1 MTRFDDIVS
10 LVPQGVR
17 SVADV
22 GYDHGRVILLLSK
35 THEHV
40 RIIGV
45 EQQAQAGGRFW
56 RRRGAD
62 ESLRSR
68 VELLHGNGLEP
79 LENEPPDV
87 VVIGGL
93 GERSIVEILARSE
106 GILSRIRRLVLAP
119 MDTKGVLRRYLHSIS
134 WSVVD
139 ERLTRKKG
147 RFYQVYAAEPGIR
160 SVDAS
165 TWLFGTDLF
174 SQNHPLLLEFL
185 TDLRSKYTPM
195 VKYYKDDRDRIPSFY
210 RSINTAIAVA
220 RNMKANSPPG

>member
-1 MTRFDDIVS
+1 MTRFHDIVS
-10 LVPQGVR
+10 LIPQGVK

-40 RIIGV
+40 RVTGV
-45 EQQAQAGGRFW
+45 EQQAQARGRFW
-56 RRRGAD
+56 RLHGAD
-62 ESLRSR
+62 GTLRPR

-79 LENEPPDV
+79 LADKRPEV

-106 GILSRIRRLVLAP
+106 GILSGIRRLVLAP

-134 WSVVD
+134 WSVVA
-139 ERLTRKKG
+139 ERLSRKKG
-147 RFYQVYAAEPGIR
+147 RFYQVYAAEPGMR
-160 SVDAS
+160 SIDES

-174 SQNHPLLLEFL
+174 NQNHPLLLEFL
-185 TDLRSKYTPM
+185 TDLRSRYRPL
-195 VKYYKDDRDRIPSFY
+195 VKYYKDDRDRIPSLY
-210 RSINTAIAVA
+210 RSINRAIAVA
-220 RNMKANSPPG
+220 RNIKPKSPPG

>member
-10 LVPQGVR
+10 LVPPDVK

-35 THEHV
+35 THDHI

-45 EQQAQAGGRFW
+45 EQQPEARGRFW
-56 RRRGAD
+56 RLHGAD

-79 LENEPPDV
+79 LESKGPDV

-106 GILSRIRRLVLAP
+106 GILPGIGRLVLAP

-134 WSVVD
+134 WSVVE
-139 ERLTRKKG
+139 ERLSRKRS
-147 RFYQVYAAEPGIR
+147 RFYQVYAAEPGMR
-160 SVDAS
+160 SIDAS

-174 SQNHPLLLEFL
+174 DQNHPLLLEFL
-185 TDLRSKYTPM
+185 TDLKRRYRPM
-195 VKYYKDDRDRIPSFY
+195 VEHYKDDRDRIPSFY
-210 RSINTAIAVA
+210 RSINRAIAVA
-220 RNMKANSPPG
+220 GDMKAKSSP

>member
-22 GYDHGRVILLLSK
+22 GYDHGRVILLLAK
-35 THEHV
+35 THQHV

-45 EQQAQAGGRFW
+45 EQQAEARGRFW

-68 VELLHGNGLEP
+68 VELLHGDGLEP
-79 LENEPPDV
+79 LANEPPDV

-93 GERSIVEILARSE
+93 GERSIVEILTGSE

-119 MDTKGVLRRYLHSIS
+119 MDTQGLLRRYLRSVS
-134 WSVVD
+134 WSAVA
-139 ERLTRKKG
+139 ERLSRRKG
-147 RFYQVYAAEPGIR
+147 RFYQVYAAEPGVRGI
-160 SVDAS
+160 DEA

-174 SQNHPLLLEFL
+174 RQHHPLLLEFL
-185 TDLRSKYTPM
+185 TDLRRRYRPL
-195 VKYYKDDRDRIPSFY
+195 VEYYKDDRDRIPSFY

-220 RNMKANSPPG
+220 RDMKAKSPPG